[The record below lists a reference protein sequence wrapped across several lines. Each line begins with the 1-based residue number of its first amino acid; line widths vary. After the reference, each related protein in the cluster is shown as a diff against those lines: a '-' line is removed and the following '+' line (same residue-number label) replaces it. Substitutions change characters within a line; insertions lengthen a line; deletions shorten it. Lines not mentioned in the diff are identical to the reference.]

1 MGAESFQAD
10 GRTDTSKLIV
20 ASRNFSNAPKKL
32 INECG
37 IERLKVKV
45 KGSDEVKEY
54 DCIILNYWR

>member
-20 ASRNFSNAPKKL
+20 AIRNFANAPKKL

-37 IERLKVKV
+37 IESLKVKE
-45 KGSDEVKEY
+45 KGSDKVKEY
-54 DCIILNYWR
+54 DCIV